1 MVVLLRVHFALF
13 ETKAIVSLG
22 LASIKIWLGVF
33 FSGSFDGA
41 CGRPSYVFEGIQQ
54 SQIQPTQV
62 SEKARKE
69 EYFSDI
75 AVIQLASLPGNPS
88 VILVALNYST
98 GQKGTLLY
106 YLINLFIYIVIYGRH
121 VIITSG

>member
-1 MVVLLRVHFALF
+1 M
-13 ETKAIVSLG
+13 
-22 LASIKIWLGVF
+22 F
-33 FSGSFDGA
+33 FSGSFDGT